1 MTPVE
6 PVAEASKER
15 GSQHKLSVVIPSQ
28 HKRARSPVTVQ
39 EWVAALPDHNEEEE
53 ERGEEE
59 EGEDDS
65 QLVLGAEA
73 GYESSNMAK
82 LLLQRNKSSRCP
94 ARQLQHADTASSLR
108 SHASNL
114 SHLSVSRWDADTAI
128 RHCLAA
134 TISIIICSSNME
146 TINKSLP
153 STNLFF
159 SSVDSVL
166 QSREADPEEILLNL
180 GFGGSEQLSRIPARF
195 LRHKSA
201 AKGITVESFLAK
213 QEDIDSMYEFGF
225 AGYR

>member
-39 EWVAALPDHNEEEE
+39 EWVAALPDHN
-53 ERGEEE
+53 EEE

-114 SHLSVSRWDADTAI
+114 SHLSVSRWD
-128 RHCLAA
+128 
-134 TISIIICSSNME
+134 
-146 TINKSLP
+146 
-153 STNLFF
+153 
-159 SSVDSVL
+159 
-166 QSREADPEEILLNL
+166 
-180 GFGGSEQLSRIPARF
+180 
-195 LRHKSA
+195 
-201 AKGITVESFLAK
+201 
-213 QEDIDSMYEFGF
+213 
-225 AGYR
+225 